1 MTTQVHLVR
10 AMMWLHINCDNH
22 FITLCGVKSYHSQS
36 RWKWLMKSQE
46 SSEKCNQGQQWR
58 RARLWIKRLIVMFV
72 WRTFVTHDKAGF
84 AQVQVFQKFY
94 VNNSLFDCI
103 ISEWLGANIWVRY
116 TLSSLRIQ
124 IFGFYLLLTLQQITF
139 KLDTYNT
146 INNNNK
152 TKKLNTFIQIYGLL
166 LLNLY
171 LIIALYQ
178 KQAET

>member
-1 MTTQVHLVR
+1 MR
-10 AMMWLHINCDNH
+10 LHTSTNCDNH
-22 FITLCGVKSYHSQS
+22 FITLCCVKSYHSRS

-94 VNNSLFDCI
+94 VNNSLFDCDI
-103 ISEWLGANIWVRY
+103 VYPNGWGLMFELDTHWVFR
-116 TLSSLRIQ
+116 
-124 IFGFYLLLTLQQITF
+124 FYLLLTLAYWIT
-139 KLDTYNT
+139 
-146 INNNNK
+146 
-152 TKKLNTFIQIYGLL
+152 
-166 LLNLY
+166 
-171 LIIALYQ
+171 IIAHCQ